1 MGMHGIGIFFFF
13 SIFGIYVLLF
23 VSVYLLHDF
32 EMGHNFV
39 LLFVE
44 IYLLFYCVTLICTF
58 FN

>member
-1 MGMHGIGIFFFF
+1 MGMHGVGKKFLF
-13 SIFGIYVLLF
+13 SFFGISALLF
-23 VSVYLLHDF
+23 VPVYLLHDF
-32 EMGHNFV
+32 EMDHNFV